1 MTKPSLAEVHVLYR
15 DNARDIAAMLRTAAQ
30 SIETEREEGYS
41 PTRAMVA
48 VQISES
54 GKIQVYGW
62 GATDL
67 PDSIALLEMGKWDLL
82 HTNACIRE
90 EDEE

>member
-1 MTKPSLAEVHVLYR
+1 MSKPKLAEVHVLYE
-15 DNARDIAAMLRTAAQ
+15 DNARDIAAMLRTAAD
-30 SIETEREEGYS
+30 SIETEREEGFS

-48 VQISES
+48 VQISAA

-62 GATDL
+62 GSTDL
-67 PDSIALLEMGKWDLL
+67 TDSIALLEMGKFDLL

-90 EDEE
+90 DDDA